1 MIPIKSARE
10 VEKMRQACRSASD
23 ILDRVSDLVRPGIS
37 TKEIDEAAAVFMQEA
52 KVKSAFLGYR
62 LGHRVF
68 PGNICI
74 SLNDEVVHGIASQR
88 RVQYGDIVKL
98 DIGVIEDGWVGD
110 TAATVA
116 VGMVDER
123 VDLLMRVTENAL
135 ERAIR
140 TAHEGA
146 RLGDICAEIEDE
158 ARRNRFSVVR
168 EFVGHGVG
176 RKLHEEPQIP
186 NYGKRGS
193 GPRLKAGMTLA
204 IEPMINLGTAAVR
217 LLDDG
222 WTVVTADGLPS
233 AHFEHT
239 VLITKDEPEIL
250 TWRAKTQLK

>member
-1 MIPIKSARE
+1 MIPIKTVKE
-10 VEKMRQACRSASD
+10 VEKMRRACRTASD
-23 ILDRVSDLVRPGIS
+23 ILERVSELVRPGVT
-37 TKEIDEAAAVFMQEA
+37 TKEVDEAAADYMREA
-52 KVKSAFLGYR
+52 GVKSAFLGYR

-74 SLNDEVVHGIASQR
+74 SLNDEVVHGIASGR

-98 DIGVIEDGWVGD
+98 DIGVIQDGWVGD
-110 TAATVA
+110 TATTVP
-116 VGMVDER
+116 VGVVDGRTDE
-123 VDLLMRVTENAL
+123 LLRVTETAL
-135 ERAIR
+135 QRAIDQAR
-140 TAHEGA
+140 EGA

-158 ARRNRFSVVR
+158 ALRHRFSVVR

-204 IEPMINLGTAAVR
+204 IEPMVNLGAADVR
-217 LLDDG
+217 LLEDG
-222 WTVVTADGLPS
+222 WTVRTADGTPS

-239 VLITKDEPEIL
+239 VLITKEEPEIL

>member
-1 MIPIKSARE
+1 MIPIKSSKEAD
-10 VEKMRQACRSASD
+10 KMRQACRTASE
-23 ILDRVSDLVRPGIS
+23 ILDRVSELVRPGIS
-37 TKEIDEAAAVFMQEA
+37 TKEVDEAAADFMRES

-62 LGHRVF
+62 LGHRSF

-74 SLNDEVVHGIASQR
+74 SLNDEVVHGIGSHR
-88 RVQYGDIVKL
+88 RIQYGDIVKL
-98 DIGVIEDGWVGD
+98 DIGVIQDGWVGD
-110 TAATVA
+110 TATTVP
-116 VGMVDER
+116 VGMIDDQVE
-123 VDLLMRVTENAL
+123 LLLRTTQNAL

-140 TAHEGA
+140 MAREGA

-158 ARRNRFSVVR
+158 AKRQRFSVVR

-176 RKLHEEPQIP
+176 RRLHEEPQIP

-193 GPRLKAGMTLA
+193 GPKLKAGMTLA
-204 IEPMINLGTAAVR
+204 IEPMINMGAAEVR

-222 WTVVTADGLPS
+222 WTVRTADGRPS

-250 TWRAKTQLK
+250 TWRGKTQLK

>member
-10 VEKMRQACRSASD
+10 VEKMRQACRTASD
-23 ILDRVSDLVRPGIS
+23 ILDRVSELVRPGIS
-37 TKEIDEAAAVFMQEA
+37 TKEVDEAAAVFMQEA

-88 RVQYGDIVKL
+88 RIQYGDIVKL

-110 TAATVA
+110 TATTVA

-123 VDLLMRVTENAL
+123 VDQLMRVTENAL

-140 TAHEGA
+140 IAREGT

-186 NYGKRGS
+186 NYGKRRS

-222 WTVVTADGLPS
+222 WTVRTADGMPS

-239 VLITKDEPEIL
+239 VLITRDEPEIL
-250 TWRAKTQLK
+250 TWRAKTQLR

>member
-1 MIPIKSARE
+1 MIPIKSAKE
-10 VEKMRQACRSASD
+10 VEKMRQACRTASE
-23 ILDRVSDLVRPGIS
+23 ILDRVSEIIRPGIT
-37 TKEIDEAAAVFMQEA
+37 TKEVDEAAAVFMQEA

-88 RVQYGDIVKL
+88 RIQYGDIVKL

-110 TAATVA
+110 TATTVP
-116 VGMVDER
+116 VGMVEER
-123 VDLLMRVTENAL
+123 IDQLLRVTETAL

-140 TAHEGA
+140 IAREGT

-158 ARRNRFSVVR
+158 ARRNHFSVVR

-186 NYGKRGS
+186 NYGNRGS
-193 GPRLKAGMTLA
+193 GPKLKAGMTLA

-222 WTVVTADGLPS
+222 WTVRTADGMPS

>member
-10 VEKMRQACRSASD
+10 VEKMRQACRTASD
-23 ILDRVSDLVRPGIS
+23 ILDRVSELVRPGIS
-37 TKEIDEAAAVFMQEA
+37 TKEVDEAAAVFMQEA

-88 RVQYGDIVKL
+88 RIQYGDIVKL

-110 TAATVA
+110 TATTVA

-123 VDLLMRVTENAL
+123 VDQLMRVTENAL

-140 TAHEGA
+140 IAREGT

-222 WTVVTADGLPS
+222 WTVRTADGMPS

-239 VLITKDEPEIL
+239 VLIMRDEPEIL
-250 TWRAKTQLK
+250 TWRAKTQLR